1 MFDDKT
7 VFLIVKENHADK
19 IYKVEMDAKTQ
30 QNINKIFENSA
41 IELTGKQP
49 VIFTG
54 SYSPLEDEILCIQNF
69 VLSDDLKDAFRNP
82 VIIEP
87 FIPNKTDMQDIKAI
101 WVLREYRE

>member
-41 IELTGKQP
+41 IELTGK
-49 VIFTG
+49 
-54 SYSPLEDEILCIQNF
+54 
-69 VLSDDLKDAFRNP
+69 RHR
-82 VIIEP
+82 EP
-87 FIPNKTDMQDIKAI
+87 FADNDNSGS
-101 WVLREYRE
+101 